1 MDDAELVDQ
10 ELIMRYL
17 PVAKPRR
24 SMDDIECQSEGGA
37 EVFSSLE
44 SFVKKDT
51 SRKENIICCF
61 VMERY
66 KILGPI
72 FIDLVAAGLKEHCP
86 LFLKCSTSTL

>member
-10 ELIMRYL
+10 ELIMRSL
-17 PVAKPRR
+17 AVAKPRR
-24 SMDDIECQSEGGA
+24 SMDDRMSVGGGV

-44 SFVKKDT
+44 SFIKKDT